1 MPNNFY
7 NILVPVD
14 FSSRS
19 KWAITKAIELA
30 NTLKCNIHLVHV
42 VPGYAVPLLSADD
55 YTVGYDATGDM
66 EYAAKKLRQLR
77 EEYQHH
83 ICSGGNIEI
92 SVLHGNPQAEL
103 AKYIQ
108 HYQMDLVIKGLAR
121 FNLLHRIWST
131 VSIGRLARKTNVP
144 VLAVTSGGLVSH
156 FKKIVLPLNG
166 HIPMRRI
173 RLAAML
179 GRHFKSTIYVLSL
192 RNGEQHNLPL
202 VNETLEV
209 IQSLTTI
216 PVQSFILEGKNLAKA
231 TLDFSK
237 KINADLIMITTLKD
251 FFLPG
256 WWNRITQKL
265 LSYKSSIP
273 VITMEHN
280 GNE

>member
-1 MPNNFY
+1 
-7 NILVPVD
+7 
-14 FSSRS
+14 
-19 KWAITKAIELA
+19 
-30 NTLKCNIHLVHV
+30 
-42 VPGYAVPLLSADD
+42 
-55 YTVGYDATGDM
+55 
-66 EYAAKKLRQLR
+66 
-77 EEYQHH
+77 
-83 ICSGGNIEI
+83 
-92 SVLHGNPQAEL
+92 
-103 AKYIQ
+103 
-108 HYQMDLVIKGLAR
+108 
-121 FNLLHRIWST
+121 
-131 VSIGRLARKTNVP
+131 
-144 VLAVTSGGLVSH
+144 
-156 FKKIVLPLNG
+156 
-166 HIPMRRI
+166 
-173 RLAAML
+173 ML